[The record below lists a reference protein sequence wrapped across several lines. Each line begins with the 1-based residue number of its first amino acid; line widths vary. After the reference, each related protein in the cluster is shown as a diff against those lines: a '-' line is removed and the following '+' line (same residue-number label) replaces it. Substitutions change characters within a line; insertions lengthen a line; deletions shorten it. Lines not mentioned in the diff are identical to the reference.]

1 MKSLILLLIAMS
13 AAGTFPFIIYIAL
26 STIFDNYISARFRY
40 RCLKYC
46 LLLYL
51 VPFPLLKYFIYHRYF
66 STPKPLNGNV
76 VIFFNRKNRS
86 DIYWILFKFRGIF
99 TENIYRI
106 MDLFLKY
113 NNFL

>member
-26 STIFDNYISARFRY
+26 STIFDNYISARFR
-40 RCLKYC
+40 
-46 LLLYL
+46 
-51 VPFPLLKYFIYHRYF
+51 
-66 STPKPLNGNV
+66 NGDV
-76 VIFFNRKNRS
+76 VISLTGKNRS

>member
-13 AAGTFPFIIYIAL
+13 AAGTLPFIICIAL
-26 STIFDNYISARFRY
+26 STIFDNHISARFRY

-51 VPFPLLKYFIYHRYF
+51 VPFPLLEYFIYHRYF
-66 STPKPLNGNV
+66 STPKPLNGDV
-76 VIFFNRKNRS
+76 VISLTEKIVQTF
-86 DIYWILFKFRGIF
+86 YWILFKFHRTF
-99 TENIYRI
+99 TGNIYRI